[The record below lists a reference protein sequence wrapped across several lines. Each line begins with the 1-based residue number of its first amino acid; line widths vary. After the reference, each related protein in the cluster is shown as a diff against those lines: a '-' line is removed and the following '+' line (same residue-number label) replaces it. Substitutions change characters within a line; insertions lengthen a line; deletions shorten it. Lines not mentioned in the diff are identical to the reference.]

1 MSLIAASQN
10 HSMSSSARFKSSL
23 KVSMPCWSMKRLSR
37 LRAMTSSLGSQI
49 TSPIT
54 TGCMAFEV

>member
-1 MSLIAASQN
+1 
-10 HSMSSSARFKSSL
+10 
-23 KVSMPCWSMKRLSR
+23 MKRLSR
-37 LRAMTSSLGSQI
+37 LLAITSELGSQI